1 MLTYAGDRSDCAAA
15 CHAGGQERGR
25 QRASRYSVYLL
36 TSTKV
41 QILTQLRYAGGLYVM
56 GICTEHCCESYTEML
71 DMLMPLLLAGLRD
84 SNKEVTYADV
94 CWRMLTYADA
104 AAPAGLRDRNKEV
117 TYADVYA
124 APPCADLC

>member
-1 MLTYAGDRSDCAAA
+1 VLQHVTQAVKSADGNVR
-15 CHAGGQERGR
+15 RGT
-25 QRASRYSVYLL
+25 QFTCF

-94 CWRMLTYADA
+94 C
-104 AAPAGLRDRNKEV
+104 
-117 TYADVYA
+117 
-124 APPCADLC
+124 